1 MSYNSADISP
11 LSPISHFSHMKNQ
24 IGPGTRGGT
33 ILAAVGAFAL
43 TAFLAYGTVS
53 SPGSNFRSTPY
64 QNRIAAADQKLDRL
78 TGTQGRTV
86 LDGVVSK
93 VKQRA
98 EEK

>member
-1 MSYNSADISP
+1 M
-11 LSPISHFSHMKNQ
+11 
-24 IGPGTRGGT
+24 
-33 ILAAVGAFAL
+33 AAPSDSFQ
-43 TAFLAYGTVS
+43 
-53 SPGSNFRSTPY
+53 STPY

-78 TGTQGRTV
+78 TGAQGRTV

>member
-1 MSYNSADISP
+1 
-11 LSPISHFSHMKNQ
+11 MKNQ
-24 IGPGTRGGT
+24 IGPGTRGST

-43 TAFLAYGTVS
+43 TAFLTYGS
-53 SPGSNFRSTPY
+53 MAAPSDSFQSTPY
-64 QNRIAAADQKLDRL
+64 RSRIAAADQKLDRL
-78 TGTQGRTV
+78 TGAQGRTV